1 MARDERS
8 GATDACKRDD
18 DEKHGVE
25 TEREREREENRE
37 KERERGEQGE
47 REREREGSCLYV
59 HTEQQATFPWRGNP
73 WRVAYEPSNN
83 TSRISTG

>member
-37 KERERGEQGE
+37 KERER
-47 REREREGSCLYV
+47 EGSCLYV

-73 WRVAYEPSNN
+73 WRVAYEPSNK
-83 TSRISTG
+83 TSRLSTG

>member
-25 TEREREREENRE
+25 TERERER
-37 KERERGEQGE
+37 GEQGE
-47 REREREGSCLYV
+47 RERERRTGRKRERERGVVSLRAHGTTSPVPVEG
-59 HTEQQATFPWRGNP
+59 
-73 WRVAYEPSNN
+73 
-83 TSRISTG
+83 